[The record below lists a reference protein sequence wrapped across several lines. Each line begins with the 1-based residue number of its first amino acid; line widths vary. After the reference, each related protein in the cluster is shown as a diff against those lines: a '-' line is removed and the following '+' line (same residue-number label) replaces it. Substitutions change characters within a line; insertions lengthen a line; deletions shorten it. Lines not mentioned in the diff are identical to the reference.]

1 MATAMWCRQQAEILR
16 RSARDRRRRASWTFA
31 EQKRVSLI
39 IRSAIAC
46 PNGGRS
52 RARSPKNALGTSR
65 FVDLTFAML
74 PRLCV

>member
-46 PNGGRS
+46 PNGGPV
-52 RARSPKNALGTSR
+52 AGTQPEER
-65 FVDLTFAML
+65 FGDKPL
-74 PRLCV
+74 R